1 MKAANIAYWRD
12 RESLGPG
19 DAWKRVIRDAIQDG
33 TAVFL
38 ACFSANQRAKEKSVM
53 NEEIGIAVEEYRLR
67 RPGKTWL
74 VPVRFDD
81 GDIDDWDL
89 GANRS
94 LRDINYV
101 DLFGDRY
108 TRYCQFLWMRE
119 FQATSDP
126 VLA

>member
-1 MKAANIAYWRD
+1 MTSAAAKHVFISYVRQDSAEVDKLCDLLKAANIAYWRD

-67 RPGKTWL
+67 RRVRPGSYPSASTTETSTIGISA
-74 VPVRFDD
+74 PT
-81 GDIDDWDL
+81 GH
-89 GANRS
+89 
-94 LRDINYV
+94 Y
-101 DLFGDRY
+101 
-108 TRYCQFLWMRE
+108 
-119 FQATSDP
+119 ATSIM
-126 VLA
+126 